1 MKRISTNRFAIV
13 KKGGQYVKPFI
24 DDVPYLLFKRKIDAE
39 DGKARLLMNQNN
51 TYKIVKVKVTIEPYE

>member
-24 DDVPYLLFKRKIDAE
+24 DDAPYLLFKRKKSAE
-39 DGKARLLMNQNN
+39 EALLMDRK
-51 TYKIVKVKVTIEPYE
+51 TMYKVVKVKVIIEPYE